1 MRISEFRGKFYV
13 KVQNL
18 NFNNKPWKCKTFKTM
33 NEALDFGGS
42 YMGGAFVHQI
52 DPEIYNYALQIKHPI
67 FQKKNF
73 CFA

>member
-18 NFNNKPWKCKTFKTM
+18 DFNKKAWKSNTFRTAK
-33 NEALDFGGS
+33 EALDFGGN
-42 YMGGAFVHQI
+42 YMGDAFVHQI

-67 FQKKNF
+67 FKKKNF